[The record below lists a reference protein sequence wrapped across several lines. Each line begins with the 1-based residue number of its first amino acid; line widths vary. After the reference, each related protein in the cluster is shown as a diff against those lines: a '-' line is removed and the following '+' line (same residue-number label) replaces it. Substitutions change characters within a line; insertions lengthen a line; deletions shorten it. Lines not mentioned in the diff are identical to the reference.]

1 MWVKH
6 TEQPE
11 IQPFSDQKDF
21 WSSSLSTSINSMWK
35 SPTSFKEIQPTICWS
50 FPHDEIRPEL
60 WKVVDEIRVFA
71 RMTPQGKVGRVEG
84 LGGTGWTSQT
94 NDAAKC

>member
-11 IQPFSDQKDF
+11 IQPFSDQTTFDPRV
-21 WSSSLSTSINSMWK
+21 WAHQSTQRENLQHPLRK
-35 SPTSFKEIQPTICWS
+35 SNQQSVDP